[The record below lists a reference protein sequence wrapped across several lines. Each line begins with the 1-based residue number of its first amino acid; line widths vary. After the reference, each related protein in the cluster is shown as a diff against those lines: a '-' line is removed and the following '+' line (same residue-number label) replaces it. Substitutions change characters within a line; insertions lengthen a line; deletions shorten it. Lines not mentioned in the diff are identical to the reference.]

1 MFWPGWFGAVL
12 TVWLACAADRLT
24 ALSVG
29 VSGSRIPLKGMLGR
43 TSWCN
48 YFMSLPISV
57 EIEGRMRVTPEN
69 VCTMLAA
76 GGVFL
81 LYMGTSQPPSSAP
94 EA

>member
-1 MFWPGWFGAVL
+1 M
-12 TVWLACAADRLT
+12 WLACAADRLT